1 MAHKTSAG
9 SKAGQGGNVRGKR
22 LGIKL
27 SHGCFVKPGQIIV
40 RQRGKKFH
48 PGRNTKIGRDFTV
61 YAKVAGIVNFKNKTK
76 TKKEIVVV
84 EQTS

>member
-48 PGRNTKIGRDFTV
+48 PGKEVRSFILE
-61 YAKVAGIVNFKNKTK
+61 GIQRLV
-76 TKKEIVVV
+76 EILLFMQRLRV
-84 EQTS
+84 